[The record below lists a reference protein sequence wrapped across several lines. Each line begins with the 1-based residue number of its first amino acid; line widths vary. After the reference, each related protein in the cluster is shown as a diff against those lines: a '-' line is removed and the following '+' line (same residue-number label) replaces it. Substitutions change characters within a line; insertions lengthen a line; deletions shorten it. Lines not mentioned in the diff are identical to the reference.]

1 MPDQHSE
8 PGKPVAVGPE
18 EPRMEWRLLLAFLLT
33 GVVMFLAPYIYHKLY
48 GPPPQ
53 PGQSAGK
60 AESRAAPPA
69 SEAPEATR
77 PAKATLPAGPVT
89 ASRPE
94 EFTLETDLYRVQ
106 FSNRGAVVLRWEL
119 KKYKDAAGK
128 TLELVNTAAA
138 PQVGYPFALEFKD
151 RKPPVDPNQALFVAR
166 PAPDGLGV
174 DYEFSDGRLWVRKS
188 FRFEKSSY
196 LWRLVS
202 EAADGSGGLSHRVL
216 WRAGFG
222 DPAVVNPAAH
232 QRALHYDPSTG
243 KLVTQEAKAAK
254 NEPVLSSGPFTF
266 AGIQDTYFAAVFLP
280 RSGSTIELEVVSDS
294 VRSELDP
301 AEALYVGVG
310 VGGAA
315 RNEFAVFVGPKDL
328 DVLRRVDPRLEQLVD
343 FGTWFGFI
351 AKPLFLILKWVYH
364 NLAPNYGW
372 AIVLLTVFIN
382 FALLPLKLS
391 SLKSMKK
398 MQALQPQIAAI
409 NEKYKGVSLRD
420 PRKQQQNQEIMEL
433 YRKHGVNPMGGCLP
447 MLLQIPFFIGF
458 YNVLTVAIELR
469 GATWL
474 WVKDLS
480 QPEHLPIRI
489 LPVAMVISQFVM
501 QKMTPS
507 TAMDPRQQRM
517 LLLMPLVFG
526 FMFYHFSSGLVL
538 YWLTSNLVGI
548 AQQALFNKLTAAPA
562 AAPVAVPKA
571 AAGVSRRRRKAAR

>member
-1 MPDQHSE
+1 MPDQDSE
-8 PGKPVAVGPE
+8 RGKPTSIGPE

-53 PGQSAGK
+53 QAPSARK
-60 AESRAAPPA
+60 AEPGPA
-69 SEAPEATR
+69 QPAKEAPEAAQ
-77 PAKATLPAGPVT
+77 PAKAALPAGPVT
-89 ASRPE
+89 AAKPE

-128 TLELVNTAAA
+128 PLELVNTAAA

-151 RKPPVDPNQALFVAR
+151 RKPPVDPNQALFVTR

-174 DYEFSDGRLWVRKS
+174 EYEFSDGRLWVRKS

-196 LWRLVS
+196 LWRLIS
-202 EAADGSGGLSHRVL
+202 EAADNSGGLPHRLL

-232 QRALHYDPSTG
+232 QRALHYDPTTG

-254 NEPVLSSGPFTF
+254 NEPVLASGPFTF

-280 RSGSTIELEVVSDS
+280 RSGSTIELEVLSDS

-301 AEALYVGVG
+301 AEALHVGVG

-328 DVLRRVDPRLEQLVD
+328 DVLRQVDPRLEQLVD

-364 NLAPNYGW
+364 NVTPNYGW

-489 LPVAMVISQFVM
+489 LPLAMVVSQFVM

-548 AQQALFNKLTAAPA
+548 AQQVLFNKLTAAPA
-562 AAPVAVPKA
+562 AAPVPVAKA
-571 AAGVSRRRRKAAR
+571 APGETRRRRKAAR

>member
-1 MPDQHSE
+1 MPEQEKQDT
-8 PGKPVAVGPE
+8 KPIPLGPE

-33 GVVMFLAPYIYHKLY
+33 GLVMFLAPYVYHRIY
-48 GPPPQ
+48 GPPPKTAPPTKAAAAPAEAAKPAVETKPQ
-53 PGQSAGK
+53 PGAMQPVA
-60 AESRAAPPA
+60 AE
-69 SEAPEATR
+69 
-77 PAKATLPAGPVT
+77 K
-89 ASRPE
+89 PE
-94 EFTLETDLYRVQ
+94 EFTLETDLYRVT

-119 KKYKDAAGK
+119 KRYKDAAGK
-128 TLELVNTAAA
+128 TLELVNTAATEKT
-138 PQVGYPFALEFKD
+138 GFPFALAFKD
-151 RKPPVDPNQALFVAR
+151 RQPPVDPNQALFLAR
-166 PAPDGLGV
+166 RAEDGLGIE
-174 DYEFSDGRLWVRKS
+174 YEFSDGRFRVRKS
-188 FRFEKSSY
+188 FHFEKSGY
-196 LWRLVS
+196 LWRFVS
-202 EAADGSGGLSHRVL
+202 EAADAKGGLAHWVM
-216 WRAGFG
+216 WRGGFG
-222 DPAVVNPAAH
+222 DPAVANPVAH
-232 QRALHYDPSTG
+232 QRALYYDAAAG
-243 KLVTQEAKAAK
+243 KLVTLEAKAAK
-254 NEPVLSSGPFTF
+254 NGPVISSGPYTF

-280 RSGSTIELEVVSDS
+280 RPGLSVELETVSDT

-301 AEALYVGVG
+301 NEAPHVGIG

-328 DVLRRVDPRLEQLVD
+328 DILRRVDRRLEQLVD

-364 NLAPNYGW
+364 NVVPNYGW

-391 SLKSMKK
+391 SLKSMRK

-409 NEKYKGVSLRD
+409 NEKYKGISLRD
-420 PRKQQQNQEIMEL
+420 PRKQQQNQELMEL

-474 WVKDLS
+474 WVRDLS

-489 LPVAMVISQFVM
+489 LPVAMVISQFFM

-517 LLLMPLVFG
+517 MMLMPLVFG

-548 AQQALFNKLTAAPA
+548 AQQVLFNKLSPATPALTPAPA
-562 AAPVAVPKA
+562 R
-571 AAGVSRRRRKAAR
+571 AAGEESRRRRKAAR

>member
-1 MPDQHSE
+1 MPDQDSE
-8 PGKPVAVGPE
+8 PGKPIPIGPE

-33 GVVMFLAPYIYHKLY
+33 GLVMFLAPYIYHRLY

-53 PGQSAGK
+53 TTK
-60 AESRAAPPA
+60 TAAKT
-69 SEAPEATR
+69 APEAR
-77 PAKATLPAGPVT
+77 QQSKPAAESAKPVAAPATLAPVT
-89 ASRPE
+89 AAKPE
-94 EFTLETDLYRVQ
+94 EFVVETDVYRVH

-151 RKPPVDPNQALFVAR
+151 RKPPMDPNQALFAAR

-174 DYEFSDGRLWVRKS
+174 DYEFSDGRVWVRKS

-202 EAADGSGGLSHRVL
+202 EAADGSGGLPHRLL
-216 WRAGFG
+216 WRGGFG
-222 DPAVVNPAAH
+222 DPAVVNPPARQRTLHFDPAA
-232 QRALHYDPSTG
+232 G
-243 KLVTQEAKAAK
+243 KLVTQEAKVAK
-254 NEPVLSSGPFTF
+254 NGPVVLSGAFTF

-280 RSGSTIELEVVSDS
+280 RAGATIDLEVLSDT

-301 AEALYVGVG
+301 AEAPHVGVA

-328 DVLRRVDPRLEQLVD
+328 DILRQVDRRLEQLVD

-351 AKPLFLILKWVYH
+351 AKPLFLILKWVYY
-364 NLAPNYGW
+364 NVVPNYGW
-372 AIVLLTVFIN
+372 AIVLLTIFIN

-409 NEKYKGVSLRD
+409 NEKYKGISFRD
-420 PRKQQQNQEIMEL
+420 PRKQQQNQELMEL

-458 YNVLTVAIELR
+458 YNVLSVAIELR
-469 GATWL
+469 GASWL

-501 QKMTPS
+501 QKLTPS
-507 TAMDPRQQRM
+507 TTMDPRQQRM
-517 LLLMPLVFG
+517 MLLMPLVFG

-548 AQQALFNKLTAAPA
+548 AQQLLFNKLTAAPA
-562 AAPVAVPKA
+562 VAVAAPKVATGEARK
-571 AAGVSRRRRKAAR
+571 RRKAAR